1 MEATEARPTARA
13 LLISAILCLFFLRLL
28 TDFIAAVYAFGLM
41 GTSIPPEIA
50 SMLFFFAP
58 LLLLLRRKALP
69 AGWLIVLGALLALLG
84 AAEVLLPT
92 RYRMLACGAGVGAGL
107 LLLPAW
113 LARES
118 DARSSHSA
126 STLGVGLGLGL
137 GLFMLLR
144 AWSSGIDATHA
155 AWYRASGWVLLAI
168 GAAALP
174 VGVRRARPQ
183 DASSP
188 KSTPR
193 PRFGAA
199 LACSLGLMAGVV
211 LLYAA
216 YSSPNVIARWAGA
229 NYLAVLALVASA
241 LCVWVLWAS
250 LAPRSLY
257 GLPPWLLLLWNAL
270 YVAALATALR
280 AQQFPFPAQPG
291 GYAYYEPAA
300 STLGILA
307 LYASCAL
314 FPVILVDIVHLGR
327 ALIGLRPSMRAL
339 GGAWTLASLF
349 AFVMILAQ
357 VFTTVYDYIPV
368 VGPPLR
374 DQFWAVHLALGLVLA
389 APILL
394 ILRRPAPTAH
404 APLARV
410 TPVLALVLLAVTLV
424 GGLVTAARPAAAP
437 ADAPR
442 LRVLTYNVQQG
453 YSADTA
459 LSHAGLLALMRR
471 LDADIIGLQESDTNR
486 TAGGN
491 TDLVRYLADGL
502 DYYAYYGPNVVVGT
516 FGIALLSRYPI
527 QNPRTFYMYSIGEQT
542 ASILALVEVGGRTY
556 NVLVTHL
563 GNDGPIVQQE
573 AVLRE
578 LQGLPNVVA
587 MGDYNFRPDTAQ
599 YALTTAQLDEAW
611 LLRWPNGE
619 DGTAQSRARRIDYVF
634 VSPGTTVADAYYL
647 DEPLSDHPALF
658 VELGW

>member
-1 MEATEARPTARA
+1 MDSTQSRPAVRH

-50 SMLFFFAP
+50 STLFFFAP
-58 LLLLLRRKALP
+58 LVLLFRRRELP
-69 AGWLIVLGALLALLG
+69 APWLIALGTLVALLG

-92 RYRMLACGAGVGAGL
+92 RSRMLACGAGVGAGL

-113 LARES
+113 LCRQGQRGQPA
-118 DARSSHSA
+118 AA

-144 AWSSGIDATHA
+144 ACSSGIDATHA
-155 AWYRASGWVLLAI
+155 LCYRASGAVLLVVALVALLTLARRTR
-168 GAAALP
+168 GAAVISDEPA
-174 VGVRRARPQ
+174 
-183 DASSP
+183 
-188 KSTPR
+188 PR
-193 PRFGAA
+193 PRFLTVLA
-199 LACSLGLMAGVV
+199 LSLGLMAGIV

-216 YSSPNVIARWAGA
+216 YASPNVIARWAGA
-229 NYLAVLALVASA
+229 NYLAVLALVAAA
-241 LCVWVLWAS
+241 LCAWLLWAS
-250 LAPRSLY
+250 LAPRSLH
-257 GLPPWLLLLWNAL
+257 GLSPWLLLLWNAV
-270 YVAALATALR
+270 YVAALAIALR

-291 GYAYYEPAA
+291 GYAYHEPAA
-300 STLGILA
+300 TVLGTAA
-307 LYASCAL
+307 LYVSCTL
-314 FPVILVDIVHLGR
+314 FPVVLTDIVHLGR
-327 ALIGLRPSMRAL
+327 ALIGLQPSLRAL
-339 GGAWTLASLF
+339 GGAWALAALF
-349 AFVMILAQ
+349 AFVIILAQ

-374 DQFWAVHLALGLVLA
+374 DQFWAVHLVLGLVLA
-389 APILL
+389 APVVLL
-394 ILRRPAPTAH
+394 LRRSAPTAH

-410 TPVLALVLLAVTLV
+410 TPVLALVLLAVTLL

-453 YSADTA
+453 YNADTA

-471 LDADIIGLQESDTNR
+471 LDADVIGLQESDTNR
-486 TAGGN
+486 IAGGN

-502 DYYAYYGPNVVVGT
+502 DYFAYYGPNVVVGT

-527 QNPRTFYMYSIGEQT
+527 QNPRTFYMDSIGEQT
-542 ASILALVEVGGRTY
+542 ASILAQVEVGGRTH
-556 NVLVTHL
+556 NILVTHL
-563 GNDGPIVQQE
+563 GNGGPLVQQE

-599 YALTTAQLDEAW
+599 YALTAARLDEAW

-619 DGTAQSRARRIDYVF
+619 DGTAESRARRIDYVF
-634 VSPGTTVADAYYL
+634 VSPGATVADAYYL

-658 VELGW
+658 VELSW